1 VIRVRLRGLSQL
13 NLGPHQKIGIKIL
26 IKEVKWIGLA
36 NKRGKTNQAIV
47 DELSELQP
55 YTKVVK
61 WNPL

>member
-1 VIRVRLRGLSQL
+1 VIGARLRGLSQL
-13 NLGPHQKIGIKIL
+13 NLSPHQKIGIKIL

-47 DELSELQP
+47 DELSKLQP